1 MTATSYLGKATSRID
16 GRAKVTG
23 DAKYAAEYNVPGLA
37 HGFVVSSTIAKG
49 RIKRIHAADALSV
62 DGVLDVFTHEHR
74 PKLAS
79 SDEAYKDDVG
89 PPGSP
94 FRPLYDDRI
103 RFSGQPVALVVAEE
117 FEIAR
122 FAASLVRVDYERQ
135 PHVTDF
141 EAERERAAASNQGDP
156 PTPSHTRGN
165 AAKAFERA
173 AVRVEAE
180 YRMPVEHHNP
190 METFAATAVWE
201 GDDRITVF
209 DKTQGPQNCRNYV
222 ANVFSLPRDKVRV
235 LSPYVG
241 GGFGSGL
248 RPQYELPLAV
258 LAALALK
265 RSVRVTLTRQQM
277 FTLGY
282 RAANIQNLTLGADA
296 DGSLV
301 SFRHDAVAITSQFED
316 FQRHFVSWSSLLYRC
331 ANSELGQRLVKLDQ
345 STPADMRG
353 PGGAEGLYAIECAM
367 DELAYAAKIDPLEL
381 RLINYSDKDQIEDRP
396 YSSKQLR
403 KCYRQGAEK
412 FGWSNRN
419 PQPRSMRDGNELV
432 GWGMATGIWEAMQ
445 LPASAKAVLTANGSV
460 EIASAT
466 ADMGPGTYTMM
477 AQLGAELL
485 GVPLDNVTVKLGD
498 SALPDAPVEG
508 GSFTTSSVGSAIHAA
523 CRAVQ
528 EELLALARKI
538 KGSPL
543 AGATLDDVVFAEGK
557 IRRKDDGSREVAVA
571 DALRAGKLDRIA
583 KEASAEPNED
593 GKYSHYTHSAV
604 FAEVKIDEQLGVIR
618 VTRVVSAVAA
628 GRILNPKI
636 AESQIL
642 GAVVGGIGMALHEE
656 TLTDNRFGRFM
667 THNLADYHVPVNAD
681 VHAIHVIFVDEEDHE
696 INPLGVKGVG
706 EIGIVGTAA
715 AIANAV
721 YHATGKRV
729 RDLPITLD
737 KLMRD

>member
-1 MTATSYLGKATSRID
+1 MTATSYLGKPTSRID

-23 DAKYAAEYNVPGLA
+23 LAKYAAEYNVSGLA
-37 HGFVVSSTIAKG
+37 HGCVVSSAIAKG
-49 RIKRIHAADALSV
+49 RIKRIHTADALSV

-79 SDEAYKDDVG
+79 SHEKYTDEVA
-89 PPGSP
+89 PTGSP
-94 FRPLYDDRI
+94 FRPLYDDKI
-103 RFSGQPVALVVAEE
+103 LFSGQPVALVVAEE

-122 FAASLVRVDYERQ
+122 FAASLIRVEYERK
-135 PHVTDF
+135 PHITDF
-141 EAERERAAASNQGDP
+141 EAQRKRGAISKRDP
-156 PTPSHTRGN
+156 AQSVARGN
-165 AAKAFERA
+165 PAPAFEQA
-173 AVRVEAE
+173 AVRIKAE

-190 METFAATAVWE
+190 MEPFAATAVWE
-201 GDDRITVF
+201 DDDRITVF

-222 ANVFSLPRDKVRV
+222 AGVFGMPRDKVRV

-258 LAALALK
+258 LAARALK

-282 RAANIQNLTLGADA
+282 RAANVHEMTLAADQ
-296 DGSLV
+296 DGSLT
-301 SFRHDAVAITSQFED
+301 SFRHEAVSMTSQFED
-316 FQRHFVSWSSLLYRC
+316 FQRNFVNWSSLLYRC
-331 ANSELGQRLVKLDQ
+331 ANVDLGQRLVKLDRN
-345 STPADMRG
+345 TPCDMRA
-353 PGGAEGLYAIECAM
+353 PGGAEGAYAIECAM
-367 DELAYAAKIDPLEL
+367 DELASAADIDPLEL
-381 RLINYSDKDQIEDRP
+381 RLINYSDKDQIEDRR

-403 KCYRQGAEK
+403 ECYRQGAEE

-419 PQPRSMRDGNELV
+419 PQLRSMRDGNELI

-445 LPASAKAVLTANGSV
+445 MPASAKAALTANGNV

-466 ADMGPGTYTMM
+466 ADIGPGTYTWMT
-477 AQLGAELL
+477 QLAAEML
-485 GVPLDNVTVKLGD
+485 GVPIENVTAKLGD

-508 GSFTTSSVGSAIHAA
+508 GSFTVSSVGSAIHAA

-528 EELLALARKI
+528 KELLGLAQKMAR
-538 KGSPL
+538 SPL
-543 AGATLDDVVFAEGK
+543 AGAKLDDVVFAEGK
-557 IRRKDDGSREVAVA
+557 IRHRDDESREVSVA
-571 DALRAGKLDRIA
+571 DAMRAGKADRIE
-583 KEASAEPNED
+583 KEASAEPNERS
-593 GKYSHYTHSAV
+593 KYSHSTHSAV
-604 FAEVKIDEQLGVIR
+604 FVEVKVDEQLGVIR

-628 GRILNPKI
+628 GRILNPKL
-636 AESQIL
+636 ASSQIL

-656 TLTDNRFGRFM
+656 TVTDHRFGRFM
-667 THNLADYHVPVNAD
+667 SHNLADYHVPVNAD
-681 VHAIHVIFVDEEDHE
+681 VHAIDVIFVEEKDDE

-706 EIGIVGTAA
+706 EIGIVGVAA
-715 AIANAV
+715 AVANAV